1 MALSTLDKVWVPF
14 GRHGYLAVT
23 ATVPDSFIFEIN
35 MKFCSK
41 KQGNSLKPI
50 RGSGKSPSCF
60 CLFPKIHSACQTQG
74 GVPVYLNVY
83 DLTSMN
89 DYIRWAGIGVF
100 HCGVEV
106 YGVEYAFGV
115 HSYPTSGI
123 FEVEPR
129 RCPGFRFRK
138 AIFMGMTS
146 LNPNQV
152 SEFMERQSLNYT
164 GDTYH
169 LITKNCNHF
178 CKDIC
183 YKLTGNS
190 IPKWVNRLA
199 RIGAICSNILPKALK
214 VSAVRQIKDYES
226 QEGEKQRLRPMFQRR
241 SSI

>member
-1 MALSTLDKVWVPF
+1 
-14 GRHGYLAVT
+14 
-23 ATVPDSFIFEIN
+23 
-35 MKFCSK
+35 
-41 KQGNSLKPI
+41 
-50 RGSGKSPSCF
+50 
-60 CLFPKIHSACQTQG
+60 
-74 GVPVYLNVY
+74 
-83 DLTSMN
+83 MN